1 MEATTGGLFHDPS
14 SGIASSVLPKFHP
27 GLRAANAAEA
37 VIGVK
42 VPVQDDVPV
51 AEAEL
56 DDEVEEDF
64 DVEDF
69 EEVLVLVDSV
79 VATELDLLVAVV
91 LAVPGTH

>member
-27 GLRAANAAEA
+27 GFRAANAAEA

-56 DDEVEEDF
+56 NDEVEDF
-64 DVEDF
+64 DVEEDF
-69 EEVLVLVDSV
+69 EEVLVWVDSV
-79 VATELDLLVAVV
+79 VATDVAVV